1 MSLNDN
7 LSAKGISNF
16 ASPADQL
23 ITLTIGQL
31 VDLLKEAVR
40 EAIQPLQAEVSD
52 LQATVASQKE
62 ELAAMREKLA
72 SIESREEQDIDRIC
86 LDIAQDRQRIA
97 RLERP
102 EKEPQPMQKDRAEI
116 LRALLA
122 ANGGKMLAKVARQK
136 MHLPKN
142 RFSELLDNC
151 AFLECKPLHSD
162 RRKMIIILKSEL
174 VPRN

>member
-1 MSLNDN
+1 MSLEDN
-7 LSAKGISNF
+7 LSARSISSF
-16 ASPADQL
+16 ASPSDQL
-23 ITLTIGQL
+23 ITLTLGQL
-31 VDLLKEAVR
+31 QDLFKEAVR
-40 EAIQPLQAEVSD
+40 EAIQPLQAEVSE
-52 LQATVASQKE
+52 LQATVDRQQAEMADLRAKMASLE
-62 ELAAMREKLA
+62 A
-72 SIESREEQDIDRIC
+72 
-86 LDIAQDRQRIA
+86 AQDNLADNQLIQL
-97 RLERP
+97 RLINELRDATK
-102 EKEPQPMQKDRAEI
+102 KEPQPLQKDRSEI